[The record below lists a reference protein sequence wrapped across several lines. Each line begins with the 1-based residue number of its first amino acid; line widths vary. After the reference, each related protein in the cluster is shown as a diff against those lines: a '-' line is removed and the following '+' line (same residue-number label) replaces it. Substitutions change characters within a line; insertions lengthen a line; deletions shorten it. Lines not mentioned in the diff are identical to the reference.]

1 MIVLDASAILAM
13 LRGEHGGDLVAAILI
28 ENEATVCAHAANLC
42 EVFYDQIREYG
53 EESALEIMAEL
64 QSLGISSRTDFDAE
78 FWQEIGSLKVAFPLS
93 FCDCVGLSLAKRLNA
108 DFLTSDRGEMEAVA
122 NQGEIGIVFIR

>member
-13 LRGEHGGDLVAAILI
+13 LRGEPGGDSVAALLI
-28 ENEATVCAHAANLC
+28 EHEATVCAHAANLC

-53 EESALEIMAEL
+53 EASALEVMAKLE
-64 QSLGISSRTDFDAE
+64 SLGITSRTDFDAA
-78 FWQEIGSLKVAFPLS
+78 FWQEIGRLKVAFPLS
-93 FCDCVGLSLAKRLNA
+93 FCDCIGLALAKRLDA
-108 DFLTSDRGEMEAVA
+108 DFYTSDRGEMEAVD